1 MMVGLMIVI
10 IKVEELS
17 LGNLHFGGD
26 LINLVGPALK
36 KFIELSLLLRLQL
49 SLFKSMNGLKKYI
62 FKFMAEL
69 YSKFMAKDTFSWTMY
84 W

>member
-1 MMVGLMIVI
+1 MTVGLLFVTIE
-10 IKVEELS
+10 VEELG
-17 LGNLHFGGD
+17 LGKVHFGGD